1 VKTYVPSLKIDLH
14 LHTNYSL
21 DAKTTLEE
29 AICYA
34 KKRQLDGIAV
44 TDHDTVEGACRLA
57 KEKDFLIIPGIE
69 VSSRQG
75 HILGLNITEPIPP
88 KLDIA
93 ETVERIRS
101 LGGLAVIAHPS
112 VVIKTGLGARIDS
125 ALGIDAVEVINASAL
140 PFAIS
145 TYLSRRLARRL
156 QVPETAG
163 SDSHYPDEIG
173 SAYTMIDADPNR
185 DDVMEAIR
193 KGKTEPFGKPI
204 SWMNRV
210 ERGIETVR
218 RKLRGNYSSKHSI

>member
-21 DAKTTLEE
+21 DAKTTLDE

-140 PFAIS
+140 PFSIS

-156 QVPETAG
+156 RVPETAG

-173 SAYTMIDADPNR
+173 SAYTIIDADPNR

>member
-14 LHTNYSL
+14 LHTDYSL

-29 AICYA
+29 AIYYA

-140 PFAIS
+140 PFSIS

-156 QVPETAG
+156 RVPETAG

-173 SAYTMIDADPNR
+173 SAYTIIDADPNR